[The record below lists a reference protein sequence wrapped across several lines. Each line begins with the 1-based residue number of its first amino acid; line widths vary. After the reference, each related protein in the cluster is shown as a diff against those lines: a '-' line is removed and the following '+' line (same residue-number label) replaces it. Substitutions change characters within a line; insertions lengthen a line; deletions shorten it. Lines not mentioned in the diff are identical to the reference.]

1 MVNFNEKNTMI
12 FVNTI
17 PYGKTT
23 MNIKVSRKIY
33 NVEFDKSSNCTLVSV
48 WRKSTSKKHY
58 LKYEKNS
65 DFTSVYVKND
75 SRLDKD
81 FFENITNISNAQTIC
96 NQYLYTLYF

>member
-1 MVNFNEKNTMI
+1 MVNFNEKDVMI
-12 FVNTI
+12 FVTTI

-33 NVEFDKSSNCTLVSV
+33 IVEFDKSSNCTLVSV
-48 WRKSTSKKHY
+48 WRKSNSKKHY
-58 LKYEKNS
+58 LKYEKGS

-81 FFENITNISNAQTIC
+81 FFVNITDIANAQTIC